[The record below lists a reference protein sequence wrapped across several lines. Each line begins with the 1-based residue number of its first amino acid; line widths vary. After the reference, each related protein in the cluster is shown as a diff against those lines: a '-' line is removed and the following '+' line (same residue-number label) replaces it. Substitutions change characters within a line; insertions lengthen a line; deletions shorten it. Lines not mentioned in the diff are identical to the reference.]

1 MGRYNKIQV
10 YPGDNVCNSLKRQGI
25 WFIWQELK
33 KYCNVYTALNHLHFL
48 RAFQD
53 KIQNWEWSSQ
63 EIQFMKGK
71 QNISCFRCIYLL
83 VVYLLGKGVSW
94 IGVTSKHW
102 QRYEGRRS
110 LMLLNKNQAD
120 LRWTWNST
128 AKESNWAWKPCKEKQ
143 NYPWWDFWIHITE
156 YFKNPKLKNQA
167 MKGFWGKP
175 LFLTYVVGGKGG
187 ERENHFRVAK
197 IGFWDHFPH

>member
-1 MGRYNKIQV
+1 
-10 YPGDNVCNSLKRQGI
+10 
-25 WFIWQELK
+25 
-33 KYCNVYTALNHLHFL
+33 
-48 RAFQD
+48 
-53 KIQNWEWSSQ
+53 
-63 EIQFMKGK
+63 MKGK

-175 LFLTYVVGGKGG
+175 LFLTYVVGGRGG
-187 ERENHFRVAK
+187 RERTTSEWPKLVSETIFLTNWDISVLKSGARFLFWAPEVPEPNQNENRRPLFLK
-197 IGFWDHFPH
+197 IL